1 VTVKKNRG
9 LPSTFQIDVPR
20 AALDGPVQLGEYL
33 DEVDAAPI
41 VRPAPR
47 VQPQPAVSPT
57 PVNYPQAMQPPHAPY
72 VSNVVEMPR
81 PQPAPTFAPEP
92 QPQAYAVPPVQ
103 ADARR
108 LGAKAAPRKQMN
120 MNPETLRMVEELL
133 TYIRTFSGQKDA
145 KASEMFQGL
154 VTAIYESKELLNF
167 SNVQPRGQWGTPT
180 AKAFPTALKNSFQLA
195 IAEWV
200 RRNRQ

>member
-33 DEVDAAPI
+33 DEVDAAPV

-47 VQPQPAVSPT
+47 AQPQPAVST
-57 PVNYPQAMQPPHAPY
+57 PAVTYPQPPQPAAY
-72 VSNVVEMPR
+72 VNNVVEMPR
-81 PQPAPTFAPEP
+81 PQPAPTFAPESLP
-92 QPQAYAVPPVQ
+92 PAYAVPPVQ
-103 ADARR
+103 ADVRR
-108 LGAKAAPRKQMN
+108 TGAKAAPRKQMN